1 MFFNKSASLIS
12 ENSFI
17 LSPPIINGTPAIAPT
32 IVIQQIIP
40 TTNARIPDIFNNT
53 LSIKYNN
60 ANTSKK
66 AITSY
71 NNIFIIDTPLKIPL
85 KLKNGKCLY
94 RNVATGFFK

>member
-1 MFFNKSASLIS
+1 MNIIIYPSINPTIAPRILENIPKTIVAFNKFSI
-12 ENSFI
+12 
-17 LSPPIINGTPAIAPT
+17 
-32 IVIQQIIP
+32 
-40 TTNARIPDIFNNT
+40 RPDIFNNT